1 MVDRRSFLAGAGAL
15 GLAPT
20 AGAAD
25 LARGSVRA
33 DWASLAR
40 GKMRGEIER
49 VTLLGGTTIR
59 PRHGERALHLDLPQ
73 GSTGEFVPVVRIDGR
88 GLL

>member
-1 MVDRRSFLAGAGAL
+1 MVDRRCFLAGAGAL

-20 AGAAD
+20 AGATD
-25 LARGSVRA
+25 IARGSVRA

-40 GKMRGEIER
+40 GKMPGEIER
-49 VTLLGGTTIR
+49 LRLLGGGTM
-59 PRHGERALHLDLPQ
+59 RHRHDGSGPHPDLPQ
-73 GSTGEFVPVVRIDGR
+73 GSMGEFVPVVRIDGK